1 MMKDKGRLMK
11 YSTFLN
17 SAILELFMFSFSGN
31 GLIDE
36 VILKIIVAFM
46 KEAVWKILLKIQKNF
61 ENLNYKVVLKWS
73 LINDNIERSSG
84 WLRVWQ
90 WMDRQQIQPESS
102 DHDDAREDSQ
112 QNHRGKVLCHV
123 LGELLSGE

>member
-36 VILKIIVAFM
+36 VILKITVAFI
-46 KEAVWKILLKIQKNF
+46 KEAV
-61 ENLNYKVVLKWS
+61 
-73 LINDNIERSSG
+73 
-84 WLRVWQ
+84 
-90 WMDRQQIQPESS
+90 
-102 DHDDAREDSQ
+102 
-112 QNHRGKVLCHV
+112 
-123 LGELLSGE
+123 

>member
-36 VILKIIVAFM
+36 VILKITVAFI

-61 ENLNYKVVLKWS
+61 KNLNYKVLLKWS
-73 LINDNIERSSG
+73 LTNDNIERSSG
-84 WLRVWQ
+84 WLRLWQ
-90 WMDRQQIQPESS
+90 WMDRQ
-102 DHDDAREDSQ
+102 
-112 QNHRGKVLCHV
+112 
-123 LGELLSGE
+123 